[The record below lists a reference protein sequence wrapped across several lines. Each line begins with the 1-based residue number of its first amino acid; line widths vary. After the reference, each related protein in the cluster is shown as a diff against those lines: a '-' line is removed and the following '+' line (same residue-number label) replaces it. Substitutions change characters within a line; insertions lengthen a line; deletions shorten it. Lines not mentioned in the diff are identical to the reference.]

1 MKVAISFI
9 GTNKYLD
16 YLPQYYENIEKY
28 FLPNSEKTILAFTD
42 GELNDTPDNLKVY
55 HQEHL
60 PWPYITLKR
69 FEIINKARE
78 EILKND
84 WFVFI
89 DADAFVVGKVTEE
102 EFLERCCG
110 HTTDEVPL
118 FGVHHPCHRAGMTPH
133 KIKTGAYETDE
144 KSEAY
149 FDVSKE
155 LPAIYWQGCFW
166 GGKVPAVLS
175 MIDEIQGRVDR
186 DLKNDI
192 VALWH
197 DETHINKY
205 FHEREF
211 DVHTFGIEY
220 AYPQLFL
227 MEEYWMEVLE
237 EKYRDPE
244 IVKKLVIGDGS
255 MNAGDDSAI
264 PVMEYPAKILHLAK
278 NNPILQEG
286 SSKLDRS
293 KRALLKK

>member
-9 GTNKYLD
+9 GTNRYLD

-118 FGVHHPCHRAGMTPH
+118 FGVHHPCHRAGMPPH
-133 KIKTGAYETDE
+133 KTKTGAYD
-144 KSEAY
+144 SMD
-149 FDVSKE
+149 FLVS
-155 LPAIYWQGCFW
+155 
-166 GGKVPAVLS
+166 LS
-175 MIDEIQGRVDR
+175 
-186 DLKNDI
+186 
-192 VALWH
+192 
-197 DETHINKY
+197 
-205 FHEREF
+205 F
-211 DVHTFGIEY
+211 
-220 AYPQLFL
+220 
-227 MEEYWMEVLE
+227 
-237 EKYRDPE
+237 
-244 IVKKLVIGDGS
+244 
-255 MNAGDDSAI
+255 DDSALTAI
-264 PVMEYPAKILHLAK
+264 ARVGSFEGLQMPSNLFEKHFRQFILVF
-278 NNPILQEG
+278 NPN
-286 SSKLDRS
+286 K
-293 KRALLKK
+293 

>member
-1 MKVAISFI
+1 M
-9 GTNKYLD
+9 
-16 YLPQYYENIEKY
+16 E
-28 FLPNSEKTILAFTD
+28 
-42 GELNDTPDNLKVY
+42 
-55 HQEHL
+55 
-60 PWPYITLKR
+60 WPFITLKR

-110 HTTDEVPL
+110 ATTDEVPL
-118 FGVHHPCHRAGMTPH
+118 FGVHHPCHRAGMPPH
-133 KIKTGAYETDE
+133 KTKTGAYETDE

-155 LPAIYWQGCFW
+155 LPPIYWQGCFW
-166 GGKVPAVLS
+166 GGKVPPVLA
-175 MIDEIQGRVDR
+175 MIDEIQGRVNR
-186 DLKNDI
+186 DLENDI

-205 FHEREF
+205 FFEREF

-220 AYPQLFL
+220 AYPQLFQ

-237 EKYRDPE
+237 PEYRDPE
-244 IVKKLVIGDGS
+244 IIKKLVIGDGS
-255 MNAGDDSAI
+255 MNTGDDSAI

-286 SSKLDRS
+286 SSELDRS
-293 KRALLKK
+293 KASLEL